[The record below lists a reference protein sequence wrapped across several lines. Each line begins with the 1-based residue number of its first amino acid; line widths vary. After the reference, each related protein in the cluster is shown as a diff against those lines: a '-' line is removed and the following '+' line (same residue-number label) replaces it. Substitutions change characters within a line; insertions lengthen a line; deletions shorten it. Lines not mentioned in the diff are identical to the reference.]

1 MADTECVMGKTECA
15 EETLE
20 KDKQPEC
27 AKETVEEDKEST
39 SEGIYTKTTDTEE
52 GETVHTYPSR
62 YRKWTVKGQLFKI
75 EKRKYEFN
83 FCLNKWR
90 KQCNRLPILF
100 TEKQTL
106 K

>member
-1 MADTECVMGKTECA
+1 MRYMGKAECA

-39 SEGIYTKTTDTEE
+39 SEGIYTKPTDTEE

-83 FCLNKWR
+83 LCSVIDYQF
-90 KQCNRLPILF
+90 
-100 TEKQTL
+100 
-106 K
+106 